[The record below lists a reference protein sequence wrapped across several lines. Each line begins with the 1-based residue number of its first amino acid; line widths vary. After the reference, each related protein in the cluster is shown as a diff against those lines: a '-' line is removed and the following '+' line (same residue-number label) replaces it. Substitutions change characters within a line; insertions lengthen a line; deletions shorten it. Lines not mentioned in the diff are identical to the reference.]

1 MQESGARG
9 LYAHNLVIAAAIGV
23 VVMLVWQRPS
33 MQEGSD
39 CFTSGYPQYHCGKMF
54 LANILHAICWIV
66 LGASLGAAVIYV
78 TRLSNASG
86 PPQAPGL

>member
-23 VVMLVWQRPS
+23 VVMLDWQRPS
-33 MQEGSD
+33 M
-39 CFTSGYPQYHCGKMF
+39 HCGKMF